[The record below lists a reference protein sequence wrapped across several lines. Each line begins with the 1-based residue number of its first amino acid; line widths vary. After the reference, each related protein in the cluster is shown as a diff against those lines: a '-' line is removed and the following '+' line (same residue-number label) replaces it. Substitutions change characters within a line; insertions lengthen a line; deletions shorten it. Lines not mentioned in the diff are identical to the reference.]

1 MSQGVQLNML
11 LGSSDIA
18 LKADVSA
25 ADGETQEQG
34 LVFGEM
40 LGDIVQPGKKG
51 AALTLRQLPAGISVL
66 SEVSQALLMATETE
80 HQESAAGDSSLTES
94 LLGQIALKTAKNDAQ
109 PKADTE
115 LPQDDIERAAGTAVQ
130 NHTAGDEALNS
141 VILAQVNSNATTE
154 PAVTEQATKEPDSK
168 ASRDAARAAL
178 AKAEV
183 QPDSQITKLQQ
194 PDFTVTTDETT
205 SGDGEA
211 ALSSQTALAAQS
223 KAVSADHKATP
234 ASVNVPAGSKEQTPV
249 ADMSSE
255 SNVQIS
261 AITVDT
267 AAFSEI
273 IPQLEPAVGSDTES
287 VQVGKNAQPN
297 QGEFGKTVASAVIPA
312 EKGNVLSSAEQPE
325 SDKAAIVAKTEQ
337 TAAISKDNKNN
348 VSGQSQTQ
356 QAIKV
361 TAEQSA
367 PNSQQQSNSQQQ
379 TSGQQFAAMLEQQN
393 TPESQ
398 IMPKAGPEVAAAARL
413 EPSFM
418 QQLHGAEPRQHSTV
432 SKVAA
437 NTVTEQLQQSLNLQ
451 QQDAA
456 SQLRQRVS
464 LMVRQNIQVAEV
476 RLDPAGLG
484 QMQIKIDMQQD
495 QAQVQF
501 VVQQPQAKE
510 LLEQQLPRLRELL
523 QQQGIVLT
531 EGNVQQQSQHER
543 QLAER
548 NSQRGGTTVQGDDIG
563 ADPDMPGTNVE
574 ISAKINDRLVD
585 YYA

>member
-25 ADGETQEQG
+25 VDGETQEQG

-51 AALTLRQLPAGISVL
+51 AAVTLRQLPAGISVL

-80 HQESAAGDSSLTES
+80 HKDSETGDSSLTES
-94 LLGQIALKTAKNDAQ
+94 LLGQIALKTAKHDAQ
-109 PKADTE
+109 PKADAQ
-115 LPQDDIERAAGTAVQ
+115 LPQDAIEGAGTVVQ
-130 NHTAGDEALNS
+130 NHTAGDEALKS
-141 VILAQVNSNATTE
+141 VLLAQVNSNATTD
-154 PAVTEQATKEPDSK
+154 PAVTEPVATEPDNK
-168 ASRDAARAAL
+168 ASRKAAQAAL
-178 AKAEV
+178 AKGEV
-183 QPDSQITKLQQ
+183 QPDSQIPKLQQ
-194 PDFTVTTDETT
+194 PDITVTTDETT

-211 ALSSQTALAAQS
+211 ALSSQAGLAAQS
-223 KAVSADHKATP
+223 KAVNADHKATP
-234 ASVNVPAGSKEQTPV
+234 ASVNAQAGIKGQTPV

-255 SNVQIS
+255 SKVQIS

-267 AAFSEI
+267 AASEI
-273 IPQLEPAVGSDTES
+273 IPQLEPAAGSDTES
-287 VQVGKNAQPN
+287 VEVGKNAQPK
-297 QGEFGKTVASAVIPA
+297 QGEFGNTVASAVVAA
-312 EKGNVLSSAEQPE
+312 EKGNVLRSAEQPE
-325 SDKAAIVAKTEQ
+325 PEKAAIVAKTEQ

-393 TPESQ
+393 TPDSQ
-398 IMPKAGPEVAAAARL
+398 IMPKAGPEVAAAVRL

-418 QQLHGAEPRQHSTV
+418 QQLHGAEQRQHSSV
-432 SKVAA
+432 SKGVAKTA
-437 NTVTEQLQQSLNLQ
+437 TEQLQQSLNLQ

-531 EGNVQQQSQHER
+531 EGNVQQQSQQER

-548 NSQRGGTTVQGDDIG
+548 NSQRGGTTAQGDDI
-563 ADPDMPGTNVE
+563 AAEPDMPGTNVQ